1 MSKIYAQVMHYYT
14 HIMHNTGIS
23 EIHANQ
29 SVYMLE
35 VSLSSCE
42 EYMHLRNVCMLET
55 YVC

>member
-55 YVC
+55 YAC